1 MLGDFIGKCIKV
13 ENFPQM
19 KVIKWEMRP
28 KNKAYEPFTFK
39 YQLFKITKKST
50 VFLWK
55 IHFRS
60 YESYQKYKEDKQNVD
75 KIWKEYTSNINKLLN
90 SSSLILFQFEAG
102 VISASMENIWSLLTD
117 LSQLKKIAP
126 LIPLMDLITTW
137 LLLLEQFLQFHVI
150 MEGNFYMLKR
160 SDMITDHIGI
170 NG

>member
-1 MLGDFIGKCIKV
+1 MEG
-13 ENFPQM
+13 
-19 KVIKWEMRP
+19 
-28 KNKAYEPFTFK
+28 
-39 YQLFKITKKST
+39 
-50 VFLWK
+50 
-55 IHFRS
+55 IHI
-60 YESYQKYKEDKQNVD
+60 KYKLTV
-75 KIWKEYTSNINKLLN
+75 N